1 MHALSKKR
9 KNFEW
14 TDEHQSAFDKVKDI
28 MCEPPVLFMPRKTGR
43 LALYS
48 DTSRIATGSYLTQV
62 IDGKE
67 RILGYY
73 SKTLPEAC
81 LRYSVTELELFGLL
95 INVTAFKHLLK
106 GIEFDAYVDH
116 SAIVD
121 IMKSK
126 HEPPTTRVGRMLF
139 KLSDYVF
146 RVIYKK
152 GYRDC
157 AC

>member
-1 MHALSKKR
+1 
-9 KNFEW
+9 
-14 TDEHQSAFDKVKDI
+14 

-95 INVTAFKHLLK
+95 INVTAFEHLLK
-106 GIEFDAYVDH
+106 GI
-116 SAIVD
+116 ILLLW
-121 IMKSK
+121 I
-126 HEPPTTRVGRMLF
+126 
-139 KLSDYVF
+139 
-146 RVIYKK
+146 
-152 GYRDC
+152 
-157 AC
+157 